1 MLDTA
6 CAAHKDPCVTLAG
19 EDRQSRLRAAAV
31 DWVGRVTA
39 DGAEPVTRDSSSMT
53 SCSRENDSAATQA
66 RATLCY
72 MDTVTH
78 REMRNNSGEILR
90 RVEAGESVQV
100 TNNGRVAALIVPPA
114 SDPLT
119 DLAQRGQLRPA
130 LREPSTLRNVRRRAT
145 QRTSAQILAD
155 SRGQW

>member
-1 MLDTA
+1 M
-6 CAAHKDPCVTLAG
+6 
-19 EDRQSRLRAAAV
+19 
-31 DWVGRVTA
+31 
-39 DGAEPVTRDSSSMT
+39 
-53 SCSRENDSAATQA
+53 N
-66 RATLCY
+66 
-72 MDTVTH
+72 TVTH

-119 DLAQRGQLRPA
+119 DLKQRGQLRPA
-130 LREPSTLRNVRRRAT
+130 RSEPSTLRNVRRRAA
-145 QRTSAQILAD
+145 QQTSEQILAD

>member
-1 MLDTA
+1 M
-6 CAAHKDPCVTLAG
+6 
-19 EDRQSRLRAAAV
+19 E
-31 DWVGRVTA
+31 
-39 DGAEPVTRDSSSMT
+39 
-53 SCSRENDSAATQA
+53 
-66 RATLCY
+66 
-72 MDTVTH
+72 TVTH

-100 TNNGRVAALIVPPA
+100 TNNGRVAALIVPPS

-130 LREPSTLRNVRRRAT
+130 LREPSTIRDIRRRAT
-145 QRTSAQILAD
+145 RRRSEHILAD